1 MNVTVRGRT
10 RHYRTVTFDRARNAV
25 LLIEQRLLPHEFK
38 IVATENFRETAGAIH
53 DMVVRGAGAIGA
65 TAAYGLAQ
73 GALAFR
79 GHDLKK
85 FSAHI
90 ETVYQ
95 TLKAARPTA
104 VDPVNAMNGVRAA
117 MRAGKTVEEQQ
128 SLALAAAEEFANED
142 VRHCEEIG
150 RHGAKLIRNGMKIL
164 THCNAGWLAFVDIGT
179 ATAPMYAAQA
189 QGKKFHVFCD
199 ETRPR
204 SQGATLTAWELAQQK
219 ISHQII
225 ADNAAG
231 HLMQRGE
238 IDLVIV
244 GSDRTL
250 GRTGE
255 VANKIGTYTKAV
267 LAARHKIPF
276 YVAIPLSTI
285 DWNLKRGFDIPIE
298 ERHETKSWAR
308 GGSRKSK
315 KRSLSTA
322 VQSASAKYIRVAN
335 PTSGARN
342 PGFDVTPPELIT
354 GIITPVG
361 IFKPRELW
369 KRRQELGGFSQ
380 MTSAAKIE
388 LASANNQISLNLRR
402 RRGSQ
407 VVRQGS
413 AKASFV
419 GSIPTLASKPN
430 QLEL

>member
-1 MNVTVRGRT
+1 MNVTLRGRT
-10 RHYRTVTFDRARNAV
+10 ENFRTVSFDAKNNFV
-25 LLIEQRLLPHEFK
+25 HLIEQRLLPHEFK
-38 IVATENFRETAGAIH
+38 IIGTKDFRETARAIA

-73 GALAFR
+73 GSLAFR
-79 GHDLKK
+79 GNNLKK

-90 ETVYQ
+90 QSVYQ
-95 TLKAARPTA
+95 TLANARPTA
-104 VDPVNAMNGVRAA
+104 VDPVNAMNDVRRK
-117 MRAGKTVEEQQ
+117 MVPGKTVAECQ

-142 VRHCEEIG
+142 VRHCQAIG
-150 RHGAKLIRNGMKIL
+150 QHGAKLIRHGMKIL
-164 THCNAGWLAFVDIGT
+164 THCNAGWLAFVDTGT

-255 VANKIGTYTKAV
+255 VTNKVGTYTKAV

-298 ERHETKSWAR
+298 DRHESEVLGAWGITSR
-308 GGSRKSK
+308 GQREY
-315 KRSLSTA
+315 
-322 VQSASAKYIRVAN
+322 VRVAN
-335 PTSGARN
+335 PTSSARN

-354 GIITPVG
+354 GIITPAG
-361 IFKPRELW
+361 IFKPKELW
-369 KRRQELGGFSQ
+369 KQRRKFGF
-380 MTSAAKIE
+380 T
-388 LASANNQISLNLRR
+388 N
-402 RRGSQ
+402 
-407 VVRQGS
+407 
-413 AKASFV
+413 
-419 GSIPTLASKPN
+419 
-430 QLEL
+430 

>member
-10 RHYRTVTFDRARNAV
+10 RRYRTVTFNPARNEV

-38 IVATENFRETAGAIH
+38 IVATKNFRETAGAIH
-53 DMVVRGAGAIGA
+53 DMIVRGAGAIGA

-73 GALAFR
+73 GALAFYAR
-79 GHDLKK
+79 DLRK
-85 FSAHI
+85 FRRHLDA
-90 ETVYQ
+90 VYQ
-95 TLKAARPTA
+95 TLKTARPTA

-128 SLALAAAEEFANED
+128 RLALAAAEEFADED
-142 VRHCEEIG
+142 VAHCEAIG
-150 RHGAKLIRNGMKIL
+150 RHGASLIRGGMKIL
-164 THCNAGWLAFVDIGT
+164 THCNAGWLAFVDVGT
-179 ATAPMYAAQA
+179 ATAPLYAAQA
-189 QGKKFHVFCD
+189 QGRKFHVFCD

-219 ISHQII
+219 ISHQVI

-238 IDLVIV
+238 IDLIIV

-267 LAARHKIPF
+267 LAKRHGIPF
-276 YVAIPLSTI
+276 YVAIPLSTL
-285 DWNLKRGFDIPIE
+285 DWRLKSGFDIPIE
-298 ERHETKSWAR
+298 ERHESEVLGAWGTPVNSKFKIQNSKSR
-308 GGSRKSK
+308 Y
-315 KRSLSTA
+315 
-322 VQSASAKYIRVAN
+322 VRVAN

-361 IFKPRELW
+361 IFKPRDLW
-369 KRRQELGGFSQ
+369 DRRRELGFTG
-380 MTSAAKIE
+380 
-388 LASANNQISLNLRR
+388 
-402 RRGSQ
+402 
-407 VVRQGS
+407 
-413 AKASFV
+413 
-419 GSIPTLASKPN
+419 
-430 QLEL
+430 

>member
-1 MNVTVRGRT
+1 MNVNLRGRT
-10 RHYRTVTFDRARNAV
+10 EHFRTVAFDAAKNSV

-38 IVATENFRETAGAIH
+38 IVGTKNFRETAVAIT

-73 GALAFR
+73 GARAFR
-79 GHDLKK
+79 GSDLEK

-95 TLKAARPTA
+95 TLANARPTA
-104 VDPVNAMNGVRAA
+104 VDPVNAMNEVRRK
-117 MRAGKTVEEQQ
+117 MLAGKTVVERQCR
-128 SLALAAAEEFANED
+128 ALAAAEEFANEEA
-142 VRHCEEIG
+142 RHCAEIG
-150 RHGAKLIRNGMKIL
+150 QHGAKLIRNGMRIL
-164 THCNAGWLAFVDIGT
+164 THCNAGWLAFVDIGS
-179 ATAPMYAAQA
+179 ATAPLYAAQA

-285 DWNLKRGFDIPIE
+285 DWNLKRDFDIPIE
-298 ERHETKSWAR
+298 DRHESEVLGAW
-308 GGSRKSK
+308 GVIDNSKSK
-315 KRSLSTA
+315 IKNLKSGQRA
-322 VQSASAKYIRVAN
+322 YVRVAN

-342 PGFDVTPPELIT
+342 PGFDVTPAELIT
-354 GIITPVG
+354 GIITPAG
-361 IFKPRELW
+361 IFQPKELW
-369 KRRQELGGFSQ
+369 QQRRKLGH
-380 MTSAAKIE
+380 TD
-388 LASANNQISLNLRR
+388 
-402 RRGSQ
+402 
-407 VVRQGS
+407 
-413 AKASFV
+413 
-419 GSIPTLASKPN
+419 
-430 QLEL
+430 

>member
-1 MNVTVRGRT
+1 MNVTLRGRT

-25 LLIEQRLLPHEFK
+25 LLIDQRLLPHEFK
-38 IVATENFRETAGAIH
+38 IVATKNFHETADAIR
-53 DMVVRGAGAIGA
+53 DMIVRGAGAIGA

-73 GALAFR
+73 GALAFPGR
-79 GHDLKK
+79 DLPK
-85 FSAHI
+85 FRRHVKTI
-90 ETVYQ
+90 YQ

-104 VDPVNAMNGVRAA
+104 VDLVNAMNDVRAA
-117 MRAGKTVEEQQ
+117 MRTGRTVEEQQ
-128 SLALAAAEEFANED
+128 LLALAAAEEFANEN
-142 VRHCEEIG
+142 VRHCEKIG

-189 QGKKFHVFCD
+189 QGKKFHVFCS

-204 SQGATLTAWELAQQK
+204 SQGATLTAWELAQQN

-225 ADNAAG
+225 ADSAAG

-267 LAARHKIPF
+267 LAKRHGIPF

-285 DWNLKRGFDIPIE
+285 DWNLKCGFDIPIE
-298 ERHETKSWAR
+298 ERHESEVLGAWGVAGRQKGDER
-308 GGSRKSK
+308 
-315 KRSLSTA
+315 
-322 VQSASAKYIRVAN
+322 VYVRVAN

-354 GIITPVG
+354 SIITPVG
-361 IFKPRELW
+361 IFKPQELW
-369 KRRQELGGFSQ
+369 R
-380 MTSAAKIE
+380 
-388 LASANNQISLNLRR
+388 LRR
-402 RRGSQ
+402 KLGF
-407 VVRQGS
+407 G
-413 AKASFV
+413 
-419 GSIPTLASKPN
+419 G
-430 QLEL
+430 

>member
-1 MNVTVRGRT
+1 MNITVHGRT
-10 RHYRTVTFDRARNAV
+10 QHFRTVTFDRARNSV
-25 LLIEQRLLPHEFK
+25 LFIEQRLLPHEFK
-38 IVATENFRETAGAIH
+38 IVPAKSFKETAAAIR
-53 DMVVRGAGAIGA
+53 DMIVRGAGAIGA

-73 GALAFR
+73 GALAFH
-79 GHDLKK
+79 GNDLKK
-85 FSAHI
+85 FSAHVEI
-90 ETVYQ
+90 VFQ

-104 VDPVNAMNGVRAA
+104 VDPVNAMNDVRREMA
-117 MRAGKTVEEQQ
+117 RGKTVEEKK

-150 RHGAKLIRNGMKIL
+150 KHGAKLIRNGMKIL

-179 ATAPMYAAQA
+179 AIAPMYAAQA

-255 VANKIGTYTKAV
+255 VTNKIGTYTKAV

-285 DWNLKRGFDIPIE
+285 DWNLKQGFDIPIE
-298 ERHETKSWAR
+298 ERSESEVLGAW
-308 GGSRKSK
+308 GIVESPKSK
-315 KRSLSTA
+315 VRSQNLRRY
-322 VQSASAKYIRVAN
+322 VRVAN
-335 PTSGARN
+335 PSSRACN
-342 PGFDVTPPELIT
+342 PGFDVTPAELIT
-354 GIITPVG
+354 GIITPCG
-361 IFKPRELW
+361 IIKPQELW
-369 KRRQELGGFSQ
+369 RRRHELGSG
-380 MTSAAKIE
+380 
-388 LASANNQISLNLRR
+388 
-402 RRGSQ
+402 G
-407 VVRQGS
+407 
-413 AKASFV
+413 
-419 GSIPTLASKPN
+419 
-430 QLEL
+430 

>member
-1 MNVTVRGRT
+1 MNVTVQGRI
-10 RHYRTVTFDRARNAV
+10 RHFRTVTFDRAQNTVR
-25 LLIEQRLLPHEFK
+25 LIEQRRLPHEFK
-38 IVATENFRETAGAIH
+38 LIATQNFRETAAAIT
-53 DMVVRGAGAIGA
+53 DMIVRGAGAIGA

-79 GHDLKK
+79 GNDLKK
-85 FSAHI
+85 FSAHV

-95 TLKAARPTA
+95 VLKNARPTA
-104 VDPVNAMNGVRAA
+104 VDPVNAMNDVRREMA
-117 MRAGKTVEEQQ
+117 RGKTVEEKK

-142 VRHCEEIG
+142 VRHCAEIG
-150 RHGAKLIRNGMKIL
+150 KHGAKLIRNGAKIL
-164 THCNAGWLAFVDIGT
+164 THCNAGWLAFVDIGS
-179 ATAPMYAAQA
+179 ATAPLYAAQA

-238 IDLVIV
+238 IDLIIV

-285 DWNLKRGFDIPIE
+285 DWNLKHGFDIPIE
-298 ERHETKSWAR
+298 ERSASEVLGAW
-308 GGSRKSK
+308 GIFENPKSK
-315 KRSLSTA
+315 
-322 VQSASAKYIRVAN
+322 VQSLKSGKRGYVRVAN
-335 PTSGARN
+335 PTSDAYN
-342 PGFDVTPPELIT
+342 PGFDVTPAELIT
-354 GIITPVG
+354 GIITPAG
-361 IFKPRELW
+361 IFRPRELW
-369 KRRQELGGFSQ
+369 KHRNKLGFH
-380 MTSAAKIE
+380 
-388 LASANNQISLNLRR
+388 
-402 RRGSQ
+402 
-407 VVRQGS
+407 
-413 AKASFV
+413 
-419 GSIPTLASKPN
+419 SK
-430 QLEL
+430 

>member
-1 MNVTVRGRT
+1 MNVTVHGRT
-10 RHYRTVTFDRARNAV
+10 RHCRTVTFDRAHNAV
-25 LLIEQRLLPHEFK
+25 RLIEQRLLPHEFK
-38 IVATENFRETAGAIH
+38 IVAAKNFRETAAAIT
-53 DMVVRGAGAIGA
+53 DMIVRGAGAIGA

-79 GHDLKK
+79 GGDLKK
-85 FSAHI
+85 FSRHV

-104 VDPVNAMNGVRAA
+104 VDPVNAMNDVRAI
-117 MRAGKTVEEQQ
+117 MRAGRTVEEQQ
-128 SLALAAAEEFANED
+128 TLALAAAEEFANAD
-142 VRHCEEIG
+142 VRHCEAIG

-164 THCNAGWLAFVDIGT
+164 THCNAGWLAFVDIGS

-204 SQGATLTAWELAQQK
+204 FQGATLTAWELAQQK
-219 ISHQII
+219 VSHQII

-238 IDLVIV
+238 IDMVIV

-267 LAARHKIPF
+267 LAARHRIPF

-285 DWNLKRGFDIPIE
+285 DWNLKCGFDIPIE
-298 ERHETKSWAR
+298 DRHESEVLGAWGVVTTPHSALR
-308 GGSRKSK
+308 TPQ
-315 KRSLSTA
+315 STRR
-322 VQSASAKYIRVAN
+322 VYVRVAN
-335 PTSGARN
+335 PASGARN

-354 GIITPVG
+354 GIITPAG
-361 IFKPRELW
+361 IFKPNELW
-369 KRRQELGGFSQ
+369 PRRHSLGFQ
-380 MTSAAKIE
+380 
-388 LASANNQISLNLRR
+388 N
-402 RRGSQ
+402 
-407 VVRQGS
+407 
-413 AKASFV
+413 
-419 GSIPTLASKPN
+419 
-430 QLEL
+430 